1 VTEQARNELAKPF
14 TVDEL
19 KLAVFESNASRAP
32 GPDGFTFVFYQHFWA
47 IVYEDLMFLMSH
59 FYNNSLRLAKINH
72 AMLCLLFKELE
83 ASIIQKFRPI
93 SLLDCSYKIISK
105 ILTNRLAVVVPTIV
119 DKAQAAFIQGRF
131 ILNNVLVAH
140 EIIHFTITNK
150 QKGIIL
156 KVDFEKTYDRVSW
169 VFLKD
174 LLVSKG
180 FGMVWSTW
188 IENLLVGG

>member
-19 KLAVFESNASRAP
+19 KLAVFGSNASGAP

-47 IVYEDLMFLMSH
+47 IVYEDLIFLM
-59 FYNNSLRLAKINH
+59 SLRLAKINH

-105 ILTNRLAVVVPTIV
+105 ILTNRLTVVVPTIV
-119 DKAQAAFIQGRF
+119 DKAQTTFI
-131 ILNNVLVAH
+131 
-140 EIIHFTITNK
+140 
-150 QKGIIL
+150 
-156 KVDFEKTYDRVSW
+156 
-169 VFLKD
+169 
-174 LLVSKG
+174 
-180 FGMVWSTW
+180 
-188 IENLLVGG
+188 